1 MYKTYQTDFSE
12 IIKQEKFGVELK
24 KILKDVVKDVDG
36 FSKENIL
43 DILAKLVKQIFQQLR
58 KDDYLGSKSES
69 YEGEDKTSEF
79 DIKPDR
85 KTHYKVA
92 LNVENINE

>member
-1 MYKTYQTDFSE
+1 M
-12 IIKQEKFGVELK
+12 GVELK

-69 YEGEDKTSEF
+69 
-79 DIKPDR
+79 
-85 KTHYKVA
+85 
-92 LNVENINE
+92 

>member
-1 MYKTYQTDFSE
+1 LYKTYQTDFSE
-12 IIKQEKFGVELK
+12 IIKQEKLGVELK

-69 YEGEDKTSEF
+69 
-79 DIKPDR
+79 
-85 KTHYKVA
+85 
-92 LNVENINE
+92 

>member
-12 IIKQEKFGVELK
+12 IIKQEKLGVELK

-69 YEGEDKTSEF
+69 
-79 DIKPDR
+79 
-85 KTHYKVA
+85 
-92 LNVENINE
+92 